1 MKTPHILLLGVMVIA
16 GCSSPKPQVQS
27 VPSHPQAQLDLS
39 QPPYIYVD
47 GEVRVRGQFAWTNG
61 MTLQDT
67 IDTAHGFS
75 DFAGRGLR
83 VRHSDGSLDIYKLDS
98 KMHLTN
104 NPAVLPGD
112 MIYSP
117 RHFL

>member
-1 MKTPHILLLGVMVIA
+1 MKISILLLLVVIVA
-16 GCSSPKPQVQS
+16 TGCSSPKPQVQTA
-27 VPSHPQAQLDLS
+27 PARPQAQIAPS

-61 MTLQDT
+61 MTLQNA
-67 IDTAHGFS
+67 IDDAHGFT
-75 DFAGRGLR
+75 DFAPRKFR

-104 NPAVLPGD
+104 NPPVLPGD
-112 MIYSP
+112 QIYSP
-117 RHFL
+117 RSFL